1 MKKDRYLG
9 FFKIMYERIS
19 EHRIFST
26 AGEMA
31 YFLVLSIFP
40 LLALTISVASLTWL
54 SQERISILLEA
65 ILKPDTFNAIKDEVY
80 KNFYIVNKVPLI
92 SFSMIG
98 TIFSASGG
106 IWAIMRS
113 LNKAYEIEDTRPY
126 LTLLIICFFITII
139 ISAMMIL
146 ALFTMVFG
154 EVFESVLFKYY
165 GYSDTLNELW
175 QFVRYLAIESV
186 IFLIFLFL
194 FYISPNLK
202 LRCKDVIPGALL
214 VTVGWSIVSAAFS
227 VYVNNFNNFSKT
239 YGSLGAGMLLL
250 VWLYWNS
257 TLILIGGELNAYLH
271 EKHHLPKI
279 LRGKKLLRLSKNKR

>member
-1 MKKDRYLG
+1 MRKGKLLN
-9 FFKIMYERIS
+9 FFKVMYSRITN
-19 EHRIFST
+19 HGLFST

-31 YFLVLSIFP
+31 YFLILSIFP

-54 SQERISILLEA
+54 SQERIYIILET
-65 ILKPDTFNAIKDEVY
+65 ILKPATFAVIKEEVY
-80 KNFYIVNKVPLI
+80 KNITIANKIPLI

-98 TIFSASGG
+98 SIFSASGG

-113 LNKAYEIEDTRPY
+113 LNRAYEIKETRSY
-126 LTLLIICFFITII
+126 IRLSIMCIIITII
-139 ISAMMIL
+139 ISTMMIL
-146 ALFTMVFG
+146 ALFVLVFG
-154 EVFESVLFKYY
+154 EVIENFIFKYY
-165 GYSDTLNELW
+165 GYNGMFNDFW
-175 QFVRYLAIESV
+175 QFIRYLAIETV
-186 IFLIFLFL
+186 IFLIFSFL

-202 LRCKDVIPGALL
+202 LRYKEVVPGALL

-257 TLILIGGELNAYLH
+257 TLILIGGELNAYIH
-271 EKHHLPKI
+271 EKHHLPRI
-279 LRGKKLLRLSKNKR
+279 LRGKSRTPAKNVK